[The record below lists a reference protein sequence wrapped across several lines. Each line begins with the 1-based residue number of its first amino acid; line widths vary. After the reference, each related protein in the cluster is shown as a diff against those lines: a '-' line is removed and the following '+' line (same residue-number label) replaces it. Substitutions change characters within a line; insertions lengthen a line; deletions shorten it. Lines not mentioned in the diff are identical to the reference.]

1 MSKSKLKRKPCI
13 RKKFCRFKFKV
24 RTPSTRL
31 QIGLKPHR
39 RKYRVRR
46 RGKGVINSSFV
57 LECPPGNAY
66 KVGPNARNRNRGR
79 GKKEK
84 REGKK
89 NLRSLFISVFVF
101 PKVVFA
107 VQRNA
112 IESRTFDSSRFVI
125 GYVILWHAILS
136 RFEIAVD
143 SRSRVEKC

>member
-1 MSKSKLKRKPCI
+1 MSKSKLKKKPCI

-89 NLRSLFISVFVF
+89 IFAPYLFLFSYSQRWCSPCSATQSSPEPLIRRGSLLVM
-101 PKVVFA
+101 
-107 VQRNA
+107 
-112 IESRTFDSSRFVI
+112 
-125 GYVILWHAILS
+125 
-136 RFEIAVD
+136 
-143 SRSRVEKC
+143 